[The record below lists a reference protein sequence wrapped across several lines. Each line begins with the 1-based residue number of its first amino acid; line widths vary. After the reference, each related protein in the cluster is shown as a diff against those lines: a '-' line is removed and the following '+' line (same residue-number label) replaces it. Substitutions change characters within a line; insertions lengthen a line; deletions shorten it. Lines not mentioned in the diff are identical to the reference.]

1 MWLLPWKCSLTFPIS
16 VNAGEGQALLF
27 DDNFRQKKN
36 QLIFTGQNLFC
47 RVFYHFQRG
56 MICQSPPLVFP
67 FLGTDKHC
75 CDALNLCT
83 RKQQA
88 WIAKKKHA
96 FFCKHL
102 WFWRVYQTF
111 WECMMLFELT
121 VVHLDILTFS
131 HVLEN
136 KKTLKPSGD
145 YLGPFRV
152 LQNVQRTRL
161 HIFYLVKETEVKENE
176 LQSTAVWFKPEFRVL
191 HDSIFFFSEW
201 ELAVNES

>member
-1 MWLLPWKCSLTFPIS
+1 MLWIYAQW
-16 VNAGEGQALLF
+16 
-27 DDNFRQKKN
+27 
-36 QLIFTGQNLFC
+36 
-47 RVFYHFQRG
+47 
-56 MICQSPPLVFP
+56 
-67 FLGTDKHC
+67 
-75 CDALNLCT
+75 
-83 RKQQA
+83 KQQA

-136 KKTLKPSGD
+136 KKTLKPNGD

-191 HDSIFFFSEW
+191 HDSIFFFLSENQQLMRAKQSMMTAANKEKRSRNSRLGDRSDDQGPIRVW
-201 ELAVNES
+201 LPHLGMLHAVPC